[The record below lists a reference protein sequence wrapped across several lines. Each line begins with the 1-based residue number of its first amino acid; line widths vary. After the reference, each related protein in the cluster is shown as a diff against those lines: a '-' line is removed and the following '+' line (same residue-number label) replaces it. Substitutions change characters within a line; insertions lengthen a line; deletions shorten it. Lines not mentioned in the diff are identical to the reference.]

1 MEGSVRLFLE
11 ECDSPQVSS
20 KVCGDRFKVAEVCT
34 RECKSLMIPPILVAS
49 WTPL

>member
-11 ECDSPQVSS
+11 ECDSPQVSL
-20 KVCGDRFKVAEVCT
+20 KVCAARFEAAEVCT
-34 RECKSLMIPPILVAS
+34 RECKSSMIRPILVAS